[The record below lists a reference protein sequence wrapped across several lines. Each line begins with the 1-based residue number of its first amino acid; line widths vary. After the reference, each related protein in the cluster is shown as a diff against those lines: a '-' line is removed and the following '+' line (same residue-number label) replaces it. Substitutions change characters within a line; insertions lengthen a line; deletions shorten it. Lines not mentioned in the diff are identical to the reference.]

1 MKKSLKKYVGSSPMK
16 LPVWAPAAISA
27 ATGLIGAISGRRQER
42 RARRRALEAE
52 QAAAPYLEAYKTE
65 EYVNP
70 YEGMQ
75 NVYEGMRVDTQAQ
88 EFQQQQLAQQQ
99 ADILQGL
106 RGAAGGSGIAA
117 LAQAMARQGA
127 VQAEKMSAQ
136 ISQQEQAIQEQQ
148 LQEQARIQ
156 EMQMR
161 GDEMV
166 RQQERQRLTDLYAIE
181 AGKAGVAFGEAAS
194 ARQQMIGGLG
204 QIASAGISA
213 YDAGVFGGGAP
224 STSNLE
230 MAPGSTLPGNT
241 LDPSTMSS
249 TYGNGPSYEVLPGYV
264 TPSLTTENTINVSGF
279 PSYTSPFGKKKK

>member
-1 MKKSLKKYVGSSPMK
+1 MKF

-27 ATGLIGAISGRRQER
+27 GVGLLGAISGRKQER

-70 YEGMQ
+70 YAGME

-99 ADILQGL
+99 ADIIQGL
-106 RGAAGGSGIAA
+106 RSTAGASGIAA
-117 LAQAMARQGA
+117 LAQSMARQGA
-127 VQAEKMSAQ
+127 IQAEKMSAE
-136 ISQQEQAIQEQQ
+136 ISQQEQDIQQQQ

-181 AGKAGVAFGEAAS
+181 AGKAGVAFGEATA

-213 YDAGVFGGGAP
+213 TDAGLFK
-224 STSNLE
+224 N
-230 MAPGSTLPGNT
+230 
-241 LDPSTMSS
+241 
-249 TYGNGPSYEVLPGYV
+249 
-264 TPSLTTENTINVSGF
+264 
-279 PSYTSPFGKKKK
+279 

>member
-16 LPVWAPAAISA
+16 LIPVWAPAAISA
-27 ATGLIGAISGRRQER
+27 GVGLLGAISGRRQEK

-106 RGAAGGSGIAA
+106 RSTAGSSGIAA
-117 LAQAMARQGA
+117 LAQSMARQGA
-127 VQAEKMSAQ
+127 VQAERMSAQ

-148 LQEQARIQ
+148 LQEQSRIQ

-181 AGKAGVAFGEAAS
+181 AGKAGIAFGEAAA

-213 YDAGVFGGGAP
+213 TDAGLFKQG
-224 STSNLE
+224 
-230 MAPGSTLPGNT
+230 
-241 LDPSTMSS
+241 
-249 TYGNGPSYEVLPGYV
+249 
-264 TPSLTTENTINVSGF
+264 
-279 PSYTSPFGKKKK
+279 

>member
-1 MKKSLKKYVGSSPMK
+1 MKKTPKKYVGSSPMK

-27 ATGLIGAISGRRQER
+27 GVGLLGAISGRRQER

-52 QAAAPYLEAYKTE
+52 QAATPYLEAYKAE

-106 RGAAGGSGIAA
+106 RSTAGASGIAA
-117 LAQAMARQGA
+117 LAQSMARQGA
-127 VQAEKMSAQ
+127 VQAERMGAQ
-136 ISQQEQAIQEQQ
+136 ISQQEQAIQQQQ

-156 EMQMR
+156 SLQMR

-181 AGKAGVAFGEAAS
+181 AGKAGVAFGEASA

-213 YDAGVFGGGAP
+213 TDAGLF
-224 STSNLE
+224 
-230 MAPGSTLPGNT
+230 
-241 LDPSTMSS
+241 
-249 TYGNGPSYEVLPGYV
+249 
-264 TPSLTTENTINVSGF
+264 
-279 PSYTSPFGKKKK
+279 KKNR

>member
-16 LPVWAPAAISA
+16 VLPVWAPAAISA
-27 ATGLIGAISGRRQER
+27 ATGLIGAISGRKQER

-106 RGAAGGSGIAA
+106 RSTAGSSGIAA
-117 LAQAMARQGA
+117 LAQSMARQGA

-181 AGKAGVAFGEAAS
+181 AGRAGVAFGEAAS

-213 YDAGVFGGGAP
+213 TDAGVFSPKSSITTPTLNKETMDLGVD
-224 STSNLE
+224 TSGL
-230 MAPGSTLPGNT
+230 
-241 LDPSTMSS
+241 
-249 TYGNGPSYEVLPGYV
+249 
-264 TPSLTTENTINVSGF
+264 
-279 PSYTSPFGKKKK
+279 GKLKLR

>member
-27 ATGLIGAISGRRQER
+27 ATGLIGAISGRKQER

-117 LAQAMARQGA
+117 LAQSMARQGA
-127 VQAEKMSAQ
+127 VQAEKMGAQ

-213 YDAGVFGGGAP
+213 YDAGVFSPKSSITTPTLNKETMGLGID
-224 STSNLE
+224 TSGL
-230 MAPGSTLPGNT
+230 
-241 LDPSTMSS
+241 
-249 TYGNGPSYEVLPGYV
+249 
-264 TPSLTTENTINVSGF
+264 
-279 PSYTSPFGKKKK
+279 GKLKLR

>member
-16 LPVWAPAAISA
+16 FLPVWAPAAISA
-27 ATGLIGAISGRRQER
+27 GVGLLGAISGRKQEK

-106 RGAAGGSGIAA
+106 RSTAGSSGIAA
-117 LAQAMARQGA
+117 LAQSMARQGA

-213 YDAGVFGGGAP
+213 TDAGLF
-224 STSNLE
+224 
-230 MAPGSTLPGNT
+230 
-241 LDPSTMSS
+241 
-249 TYGNGPSYEVLPGYV
+249 
-264 TPSLTTENTINVSGF
+264 
-279 PSYTSPFGKKKK
+279 KQ